1 MPSPL
6 AIETRD
12 LTRSFQRRLAVDRI
26 NLAVPAG
33 SIYGFLGPNGAGKT
47 TTIRLLLGLLT
58 ATSGEIRVRGES
70 FTRERRDLLRGVG
83 ALVEG
88 PSIYPNLTG
97 RENLEI
103 TRKLIGAPAS
113 SIEDVLTQFELA
125 GYADS
130 RASTYSTGMRQSLAL
145 ANAWL
150 GKPSLLLLDEPAN
163 GLDPAATRKLR
174 AILRR
179 TTDQGATVFVSSH
192 ALTEIDQLADAIGII
207 HHGRLIY
214 QGGLTALKQ
223 TRDGSLEDI
232 FLAMLEAN
240 GSPS

>member
-1 MPSPL
+1 L
-6 AIETRD
+6 
-12 LTRSFQRRLAVDRI
+12 
-26 NLAVPAG
+26 
-33 SIYGFLGPNGAGKT
+33 
-47 TTIRLLLGLLT
+47 
-58 ATSGEIRVRGES
+58 
-70 FTRERRDLLRGVG
+70 
-83 ALVEG
+83 
-88 PSIYPNLTG
+88 
-97 RENLEI
+97 
-103 TRKLIGAPAS
+103 
-113 SIEDVLTQFELA
+113 ELA

-174 AILRR
+174 AMLRR
-179 TTDQGATVFVSSH
+179 TADQGATVFVSSH
-192 ALTEIDQLADAIGII
+192 ALTEIDQVADAVGII
-207 HHGRLIY
+207 HHGRPIY
-214 QGGLTALKQ
+214 QGELTALKQ